1 MSAAAAIAASDS
13 HVAPVHTISIL
24 VRNKPGV
31 LVRVALVF
39 SRRGYNIDS
48 LVVSTDVANGDFSRM
63 TITCS
68 GDPQTLEHFLDGSP
82 ARTVLRIRN
91 GFRFLERL
99 FERLGRADV
108 RPGRAR

>member
-1 MSAAAAIAASDS
+1 MPG
-13 HVAPVHTISIL
+13 APTHTISIL

-48 LVVSTDVANGDFSRM
+48 LVVSPDMTDGGFSRI

-68 GDPQTLEHFLDGSP
+68 GDPETLE
-82 ARTVLRIRN
+82 
-91 GFRFLERL
+91 
-99 FERLGRADV
+99 
-108 RPGRAR
+108 